1 MRKWKGKDGALKRND
16 NKSGTLAS
24 LSVGESAKIE
34 TVSPECRIRRRLAD
48 LGFSRGNRIICL
60 MRSPLGDPCAYLI
73 RGALIA
79 LRRSDA
85 AFVTIVK

>member
-1 MRKWKGKDGALKRND
+1 MKRND
-16 NKSGTLAS
+16 NKIETLAS

-34 TVSPECRIRRRLAD
+34 AVSPECRIKRRLAD
-48 LGFSRGNRIICL
+48 LGFSRGNRVVCL

-85 AFVTIVK
+85 MRVTVVK